1 MRDRKYDMY
10 TAYTYMREPLSQ
22 TVNRAEVY
30 VLTKPKRVQN
40 QKVFILTELD
50 SVHVRWTKQ
59 CFVANPKPGDH

>member
-1 MRDRKYDMY
+1 MY

-50 SVHVRWTKQ
+50 SVHVR
-59 CFVANPKPGDH
+59 